1 MLPKKNRADKKV
13 IEKIFKEGKFI
24 GSPSFTFKFILI
36 NNSLQPRISFIA
48 PKNIAKLAVKRN
60 FLRRKGYIV
69 LKKYINQFPLGTL
82 GVFVFKKY
90 QDDVLIIENEIKS
103 ILNKIN

>member
-1 MLPKKNRADKKV
+1 MLPKKNRADKKT

-24 GSPSFTFKFILI
+24 NSPVLTFKFIKI
-36 NNSLQPRISFIA
+36 SGDKKQISFIA

-60 FLRRKGYIV
+60 LLRRKGYIA
-69 LKKYINQFPLGTL
+69 LREYINQFPVGVL
-82 GVFVFKKY
+82 GVFVFKKPEESI
-90 QDDVLIIENEIKS
+90 LTLKNEIKN